1 MDCIL
6 TKGAFTMPEENVN
19 LQNLEFPKS
28 VYESIARTMYPNI
41 IEFFKNE
48 DNAKAFEEWKKNK
61 AS

>member
-1 MDCIL
+1 
-6 TKGAFTMPEENVN
+6 MPAENVN
-19 LQNLEFPKS
+19 LQDLEFPKF